1 MFEPSQEPRTVNL
14 ISVRSVQNGK
24 PWTEPWT
31 NLTIGQSGALIFK
44 LKKKQSH
51 ADMLDD
57 DSDTAEP
64 QFRGKLVDIELKKR
78 KNTNGKTVG
87 RPRTNMLEKD
97 TFAVQSY
104 ITCSLSKSRSL
115 AFLQQ
120 LHQISSHRQL
130 TSEFSSTLKI
140 VVEAEFKSQHNP
152 TLKGKTAADVRE
164 AFVRQFECYVKGQ
177 YPFDVM
183 VDAGQGILSYWTHL
197 TKIPEGCILA
207 CIAEKIYSIKPSS
220 IPEEQTMS
228 VFTRMNTAA
237 RNRQHVR
244 TLVDMTQI
252 RQWHMYDPK
261 KMVERRH
268 PDISFGNLD
277 SIISTGPKEPAA
289 HQSHEPTG
297 SYLSVGTDEEEEI
310 LEDEKDTWLDE
321 KLAAEPAQDSAFD
334 IEVDANLRA
343 PIVTKA
349 LSDECKESPINGL
362 GGDATEDDAD
372 LEDKDTEWGGKFW

>member
-1 MFEPSQEPRTVNL
+1 
-14 ISVRSVQNGK
+14 
-24 PWTEPWT
+24 
-31 NLTIGQSGALIFK
+31 
-44 LKKKQSH
+44 
-51 ADMLDD
+51 
-57 DSDTAEP
+57 
-64 QFRGKLVDIELKKR
+64 
-78 KNTNGKTVG
+78 
-87 RPRTNMLEKD
+87 
-97 TFAVQSY
+97 
-104 ITCSLSKSRSL
+104 
-115 AFLQQ
+115 
-120 LHQISSHRQL
+120 
-130 TSEFSSTLKI
+130 
-140 VVEAEFKSQHNP
+140 
-152 TLKGKTAADVRE
+152 
-164 AFVRQFECYVKGQ
+164 
-177 YPFDVM
+177 M

-197 TKIPEGCILA
+197 TKIPEGCIL
-207 CIAEKIYSIKPSS
+207 CIAEKLYSIKPSS
-220 IPEEQTMS
+220 IPEERTMS

-268 PDISFGNLD
+268 PNISFGNLD

-334 IEVDANLRA
+334 IEVDANLHA